1 MSYSVG
7 ECKYCG
13 QLVQVDEPYETMEEA
28 KEAAFAFCDC
38 AGARAE
44 RRTLDQINNA
54 TEKIREIFGQV
65 GEKAGFQTST
75 DQNVLEM
82 LFEAAELCARGY
94 LAQVSVQMMDGSKGK
109 ISVTQKGEIVVA
121 KSETRTWQTKI

>member
-13 QLVQVDEPYETMEEA
+13 QLVQVDEPYDTMEEA

-44 RRTLDQINNA
+44 RRTQDQINNA
-54 TEKIREIFGQV
+54 TEKIREIFGKV
-65 GEKAGFQTST
+65 GEKAGFQTRT

-82 LFEAAELCARGY
+82 MFEAAELCARGY

-109 ISVTQKGEIVVA
+109 ISVTQ
-121 KSETRTWQTKI
+121 

>member
-13 QLVQVDEPYETMEEA
+13 QLV
-28 KEAAFAFCDC
+28 
-38 AGARAE
+38 
-44 RRTLDQINNA
+44 
-54 TEKIREIFGQV
+54 
-65 GEKAGFQTST
+65 
-75 DQNVLEM
+75 
-82 LFEAAELCARGY
+82 
-94 LAQVSVQMMDGSKGK
+94 QVSVQMMDGSKGK

>member
-13 QLVQVDEPYETMEEA
+13 QLVQVDEPYDTMEEA

-54 TEKIREIFGQV
+54 TEKIREIFGKV
-65 GEKAGFQTST
+65 GEKAAFQAQIRMCLKCCLRRRS
-75 DQNVLEM
+75 
-82 LFEAAELCARGY
+82 FARAGIWRRY
-94 LAQVSVQMMDGSKGK
+94 PC
-109 ISVTQKGEIVVA
+109 
-121 KSETRTWQTKI
+121 R

>member
-13 QLVQVDEPYETMEEA
+13 QLVQVDEPYDTMEEA

-54 TEKIREIFGQV
+54 TEKIREIFGKV

-75 DQNVLEM
+75 DQNVLEI
-82 LFEAAELCARGY
+82 LFEAACAAMHEGLREARAG
-94 LAQVSVQMMDGSKGK
+94 MCGRM
-109 ISVTQKGEIVVA
+109 QKMGGV
-121 KSETRTWQTKI
+121 